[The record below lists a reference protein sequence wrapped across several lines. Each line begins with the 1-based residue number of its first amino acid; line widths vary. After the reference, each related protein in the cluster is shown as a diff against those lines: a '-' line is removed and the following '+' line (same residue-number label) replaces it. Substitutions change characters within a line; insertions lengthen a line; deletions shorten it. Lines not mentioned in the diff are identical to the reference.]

1 MTIEIMLSEAQVA
14 ALKMAGKDDVEVVES
29 MIQAAAKAR
38 VKGIFTAFRAAE
50 EKVNTEIYDN
60 SSRRGA
66 KWPVDKDT
74 FLKQASK
81 DSAAIYAKL

>member
-1 MTIEIMLSEAQVA
+1 MEITIVLNDAQVA

-38 VKGIFTAFRAAE
+38 VKGIFVSFRAAE
-50 EKVNTEIYDN
+50 DRVNAEIYDG

-74 FLKQASK
+74 FLKQAGK
-81 DSAAIYAKL
+81 DSAAIFAKL